1 MKMLQIEFLL
11 RFAAFRVVWF
21 LRFVVWFWLIEM
33 QLNLS
38 SELENFSAPF
48 QAQKVFSCFFFF
60 QSERHKIA

>member
-38 SELENFSAPF
+38 SEWENFSAPF
-48 QAQKVFSCFFFF
+48 QAQIVFSFFF